1 MALVAFVFVGA
12 VLLINGLVLLGFVP
26 PRSSVPINL
35 LVGLALAGTALQ
47 IILTTDALGP
57 ELSAAS
63 SSLWSAAGFMLFSFT
78 YLTVA
83 VNTLTGGEGSAL
95 GWYCLWAA
103 AISAVITLVQLL
115 VLQDPHL
122 AVLWGA
128 WAILFAAFFLA
139 QATPWAWSQRPA
151 GALAVMQSVTTAT
164 IPALLD
170 LAGWW
175 RQAPLALVLGAQA
188 AVVVVYAVL
197 MVRERRCA
205 LRPEPTVHTGPLPV
219 TASA

>member
-35 LVGLALAGTALQ
+35 LVGLALAG
-47 IILTTDALGP
+47 
-57 ELSAAS
+57 
-63 SSLWSAAGFMLFSFT
+63 
-78 YLTVA
+78 
-83 VNTLTGGEGSAL
+83 
-95 GWYCLWAA
+95 
-103 AISAVITLVQLL
+103 
-115 VLQDPHL
+115 
-122 AVLWGA
+122 
-128 WAILFAAFFLA
+128 
-139 QATPWAWSQRPA
+139 
-151 GALAVMQSVTTAT
+151 
-164 IPALLD
+164 
-170 LAGWW
+170 WW
-175 RQAPLALVLGAQA
+175 RQAPLALVLGSQA